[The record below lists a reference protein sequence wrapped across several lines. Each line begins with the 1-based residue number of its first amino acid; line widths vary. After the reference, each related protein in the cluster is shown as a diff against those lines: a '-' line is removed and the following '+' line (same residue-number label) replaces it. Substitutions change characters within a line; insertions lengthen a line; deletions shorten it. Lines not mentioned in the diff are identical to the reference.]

1 MFKILTN
8 HKESITA
15 HQMTKEVAKP
25 PALDILKARSGSE
38 QNKASDPWYR
48 ARIDPNE
55 AARNAKVYKAS
66 YEKVLPETLSPQSQN
81 AMWIRAKQLKDKF
94 VVGMLSREEL
104 HPVKGFTDNGTM
116 KVVVDEERMRTM
128 RSTERELVWQRKNEQ
143 DIKDFKNIMRH
154 LNPDDPNA
162 GDIEKFRPR
171 NKTATG

>member
-1 MFKILTN
+1 MFKILAN
-8 HKESITA
+8 HREPIVN

-25 PALDILKARSGSE
+25 SALNILKARSGSE

-55 AARNAKVYKAS
+55 AAKNAKIYKNS

-81 AMWIRAKQLKDKF
+81 EMWKKAKQLKDKF
-94 VVGMLSREEL
+94 TVGMLSREEL

-116 KVVVDEERMRTM
+116 KVVVDEERMRTL
-128 RSTERELVWQRKNEQ
+128 RSTERELAWQRKNENN
-143 DIKDFKNIMRH
+143 IKDFKNIMRH

-171 NKTATG
+171 NRTGSG